1 VPRQSC
7 ALTASALTAVRTAP
21 PPEVVDRGSSVT
33 SGSSATKRERLDR
46 EAQALEQRDAALTA
60 SDEATRLRDDA
71 ERAKAA
77 RPRARHAS
85 FHPW

>member
-1 VPRQSC
+1 VPRQSS
-7 ALTASALTAVRTAP
+7 ALTASARTAVRTAP

-33 SGSSATKRERLDR
+33 SGSSATKRERLERLDR

-77 RPRARHAS
+77 SKA
-85 FHPW
+85 